1 MKGNLINYA
10 IIVVGVG
17 AISYMYYMTD
27 MASQKTL
34 SDDIDAS
41 IKAQKLNVKR

>member
-1 MKGNLINYA
+1 MKGNFIYYA

-34 SDDIDAS
+34 SDDIDES
-41 IKAQKLNVKR
+41 IKAQNLTVKR